1 MSEIANKIMK
11 KLNDGAIK
19 KIPKWR
25 FVSKRVFI
33 WGSLC
38 VAIVLGAFAVSM
50 MMFQIVNVD
59 WDLLPRVAPGAGFGL
74 FKLVPY
80 FWLLIAVLLFVF
92 VYFDFRNT
100 RKGYRY
106 NGGVII
112 GVSLLIDFVLG
123 LCAYFVRTPE
133 RADEMFRQMPFYED
147 MHMGREMMWNAPDVG
162 VLAGVIIEIRDGK
175 AIILE
180 DVIEHVWDV
189 NIENARIGKGPN
201 EKVLAVGDRIKAIG
215 EVIAP
220 GNFRA
225 EEIRFGRGGGPL

>member
-11 KLNDGAIK
+11 KVKDGAVT

-33 WGSLC
+33 WGSLV

-74 FKLVPY
+74 FKIVPY

-100 RKGYRY
+100 RKGHRY
-106 NGGVII
+106 NGGVVI
-112 GVSLLIDFVLG
+112 GVSLLIAFVLG
-123 LCAYFVRTPE
+123 LGAYFIRTPE

-180 DVIEHVWDV
+180 DMIKHVWEVD
-189 NIENARIGKGPN
+189 IEKAKIGKGVG
-201 EKVLAVGDRIKAIG
+201 EKVLAVGDRIKAVG
-215 EVIAP
+215 EIISL
-220 GNFRA
+220 GKFRA
-225 EEIRFGRGGGPL
+225 EEIRFGGAGRRF